1 MDGADGARLATVV
14 YRWRDL
20 GASGDRL
27 EFLIGMSEGYGGG
40 SSKHWTLN
48 ENATSFETISVWVR
62 PWLSRTA
69 STYRKPNKGGLL
81 WLTKMG
87 RESERRRSWR

>member
-27 EFLIGMSEGYGGG
+27 EFLIGMSEGYEGG
-40 SSKHWTLN
+40 SSKHWTRIGFSRKLRTRFVESLTNGLTQLTGLN
-48 ENATSFETISVWVR
+48 PGRNTH
-62 PWLSRTA
+62 A
-69 STYRKPNKGGLL
+69 SG
-81 WLTKMG
+81 
-87 RESERRRSWR
+87 